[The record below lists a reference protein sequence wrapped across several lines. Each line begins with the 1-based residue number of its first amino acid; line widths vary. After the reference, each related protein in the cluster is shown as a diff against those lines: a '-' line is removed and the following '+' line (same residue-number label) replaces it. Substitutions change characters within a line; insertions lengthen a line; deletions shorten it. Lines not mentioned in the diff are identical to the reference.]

1 MDGPHMSKLIV
12 TIDGNKAD
20 EVPVEY
26 GDITIGRSKDNDI
39 RLNDSTV
46 SAFHAKIV
54 TFFEPT
60 FVDSTF
66 IEDLNST
73 NGTYINEHRILKRTL
88 RDGDVIT
95 IGKYQLVFEFSN
107 DDAATHNNEHT
118 RVLKS
123 AEIEKLLKNA
133 SGEKIR
139 EIADQSLIPDDVKWV
154 AQDNEGMWWGFSSK
168 PTEAADGWRTDADES
183 MHQLLQ
189 SSINDDWKNTLR
201 KL

>member
-1 MDGPHMSKLIV
+1 MSKLIV

-20 EVPVEY
+20 EIAVEY
-26 GDITIGRSKDNDI
+26 GDITIGRSKHNDI
-39 RLNDSTV
+39 RLNDATV
-46 SAFHAKIV
+46 SAHHAKIV

-60 FVDSTF
+60 Y
-66 IEDLNST
+66 IEDLSST

-95 IGKYQLVFEFSN
+95 IGKYQLVYEFSK
-107 DDAATHNNEHT
+107 DDSIAGDDDKT
-118 RVLKS
+118 RILNSVEL
-123 AEIEKLLKNA
+123 EKLLKNA

-139 EIADQSLIPDDVKWV
+139 EIADKSLLPDDVKWV
-154 AQDNEGMWWGFSSK
+154 AQDNDGMWWGFSSK
-168 PTEAADGWRTDADES
+168 PSEEAHGWRAEASES

-189 SSINDDWKNTLR
+189 ASANDNWKNTLR